1 MSNQGIKIVFLIVPF
16 LLFSCKKEL
25 TEEQKKEELIKKRE
39 QYFYSSK
46 KLTGDKEYFS
56 IYKKANDTIANWVTN
71 GLEISI
77 IKPFLLD
84 SLLCFNQQKNR
95 FYGVVFQQT
104 IRKGAVQDYI
114 VDFYGVKIKGEW
126 YFFRGSTLVLPREYY
141 QEDIH
146 TPLSLEKMKQ
156 IAVQNVFSGYL
167 IETPSAT
174 NSNKVK
180 YKINDSKFIN
190 MENRNNDGTFASCYN
205 CKTFDEFVIYRVNKN
220 WKERIESSH
229 IAPTPSP
236 FRVVE

>member
-25 TEEQKKEELIKKRE
+25 TDEQNNENLGKKRE
-39 QYFYSSK
+39 QYFSYSK

-56 IYKKANDTIANWVTN
+56 IYKKANDTIANWVSN
-71 GLEISI
+71 NLKGYQWKSY
-77 IKPFLLD
+77 PLD
-84 SLLCFNQQKNR
+84 SLLCFNKQKNR
-95 FYGVVFQQT
+95 FYSVILRRCQE
-104 IRKGAVQDYI
+104 KGCVQDYI

-126 YFFRGSTLVLPREYY
+126 YFFRGSLLVLPREYY

-146 TPLSLEKMKQ
+146 TPLSLEKMKK

-167 IETPSAT
+167 IELSSAT
-174 NSNKVK
+174 NSNKVQ

-190 MENRNNDGTFASCYN
+190 MERINTDGTFGSCYN
-205 CKTFDEFVIYRVNKN
+205 CKTFDEYVIYMVNKN

>member
-25 TEEQKKEELIKKRE
+25 TDEQKKEELIKKRE
-39 QYFYSSK
+39 LYFSYSK
-46 KLTGDKEYFS
+46 TLTKDKEYFS

-146 TPLSLEKMKQ
+146 TPLSLEKMKK

-174 NSNKVK
+174 NSNKVQ

-190 MENRNNDGTFASCYN
+190 MENSNNDGTFGSCYN
-205 CKTFDEFVIYRVNKN
+205 CKTFDEYVIYMVNKN
-220 WKERIESSH
+220 WKNKIDSTQSN
-229 IAPTPSP
+229 
-236 FRVVE
+236 